1 MGEQLSLNYTEDNL
15 IVEQVPIKEIA
26 PNSIITNDI
35 EQTMFNIMSNYMRN
49 ADRDYVAQ
57 LLIANKISSSHLM
70 IWLHANLPLDILLFL
85 DSEVKGKWGKRYFY
99 EMAAFMHSGNK
110 FYSVNYP
117 KKVK

>member
-1 MGEQLSLNYTEDNL
+1 
-15 IVEQVPIKEIA
+15 
-26 PNSIITNDI
+26 
-35 EQTMFNIMSNYMRN
+35 
-49 ADRDYVAQ
+49 
-57 LLIANKISSSHLM
+57 M